1 MTTRQQRGR
10 EAELC
15 GGPWQSA
22 ARKQLLRDCT
32 RIMLIDVPWRCQH
45 YKSVCTPS
53 GRVPAHRGRAGCSA
67 ATGAVRREARL
78 RACVC
83 ECVSGE
89 GETGRAGEGGTRKR
103 HHARSSV
110 QGIGAGFSGNRGCP
124 HVQIKHGGCKVRA
137 GNRDQ
142 LRAVCLC
149 CHLPNN
155 MAR

>member
-1 MTTRQQRGR
+1 M
-10 EAELC
+10 
-15 GGPWQSA
+15 
-22 ARKQLLRDCT
+22 
-32 RIMLIDVPWRCQH
+32 
-45 YKSVCTPS
+45 
-53 GRVPAHRGRAGCSA
+53 
-67 ATGAVRREARL
+67 

-110 QGIGAGFSGNRGCP
+110 QGIGAGFSGNRGGP
-124 HVQIKHGGCKVRA
+124 HVQIKNGGCKVRA